1 MPRFLNTYWVEFF
14 TLRMKALLAACK
26 PLILLDFHRSFN
38 DTRTMSSDEILTVKE
53 TAVLLKTTRQQVR
66 KMIANEEL
74 PACWSVGCLT
84 HKSESFRLQFALFTA
99 VRSAGFPL
107 FPPSPA
113 RFFRIL
119 GQNWVKG
126 CNIRRDWQL
135 QPCATVHTIYPHTTN
150 GVKASVSWVYLSI
163 TAVASASVTERKSS
177 LLT

>member
-74 PACWSVGCLT
+74 PACWSAGCLT
-84 HKSESFRLQFALFTA
+84 HKSELFRLRFVLFTT
-99 VRSAGFPL
+99 VRSANFPL
-107 FPPSPA
+107 FTSSPA

-119 GQNWVKG
+119 GQKWVRD
-126 CNIRRDWQL
+126 CNIRMGLANCNLAPQS
-135 QPCATVHTIYPHTTN
+135 T
-150 GVKASVSWVYLSI
+150 LSI
-163 TAVASASVTERKSS
+163 LIPQMA
-177 LLT
+177 